1 MLIEGILTGALVSA
15 PAFAQATVRETVP
28 HPLHLVSPTL
38 DPAKAQLARSVA
50 AKLLPA
56 GTTRDLLQAPL
67 NMSVASLAHDYLM
80 MPVERFAAEHGAAL
94 PEEGVNGPAVIRV
107 RLLEILDP
115 ASQTRSRVISGV
127 IQQMAADAAMSK
139 EPELREALAIAYGQQ
154 LSVSELQELDRFLA
168 TPVGTKF
175 ARTSAMLENDL
186 GVFAARQSINRAIV
200 AALPAIMKRLDEAT
214 APLPKIRDAGD
225 LTEAERK
232 EVGQLLHVDPEQLLK
247 R

>member
-1 MLIEGILTGALVSA
+1 
-15 PAFAQATVRETVP
+15 
-28 HPLHLVSPTL
+28 
-38 DPAKAQLARSVA
+38 
-50 AKLLPA
+50 
-56 GTTRDLLQAPL
+56 
-67 NMSVASLAHDYLM
+67 MSVASLAHDYLM

-175 ARTSAMLENDL
+175 AHFSHV
-186 GVFAARQSINRAIV
+186 G
-200 AALPAIMKRLDEAT
+200 KRFRCLRRPPVHKPRNCRCLTCNYEA
-214 APLPKIRDAGD
+214 PR
-225 LTEAERK
+225 
-232 EVGQLLHVDPEQLLK
+232 
-247 R
+247 